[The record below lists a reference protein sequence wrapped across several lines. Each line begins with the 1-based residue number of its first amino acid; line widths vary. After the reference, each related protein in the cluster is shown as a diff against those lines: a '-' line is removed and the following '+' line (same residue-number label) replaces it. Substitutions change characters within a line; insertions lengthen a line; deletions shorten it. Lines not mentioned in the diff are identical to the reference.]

1 MKKTIAIQVLLGLL
15 CAASFAGCGSSS
27 AQGGETLSLLL
38 QGDSAVGTEG
48 SFIWITTLS
57 TVDGE
62 AFFFASDPV
71 SGSEP
76 WISDGTPEGTRL
88 LKDIMPGSADSSPT
102 PLFEHTF
109 VAFNCLVYF
118 AANDGVSGLEL
129 WRTDG
134 TEAGTELAVDLIPGP
149 EGYLIILLRA
159 SANRLYIST
168 FDGGVLTEVWVL
180 EAPL

>member
-1 MKKTIAIQVLLGLL
+1 MKKTIAIHALLGLL
-15 CAASFAGCGSSS
+15 CAVSFAGCGSSS
-27 AQGGETLSLLL
+27 AQGGETLTLLL
-38 QGDSAVGTEG
+38 QTDDTTGG
-48 SFIWITTLS
+48 FIWITTLS
-57 TVDGE
+57 TVDGQ
-62 AFFFASDPV
+62 AFFFTSDSD

-76 WISDGTPEGTRL
+76 WISDGTSEGTRL
-88 LKDIMPGSADSSPT
+88 LKDIMPGPGNSSPT
-102 PLFEHTF
+102 PLFEHAF
-109 VAFNCLVYF
+109 VAFNGLVYF

-149 EGYLIILLRA
+149 EGYQNIILRA

>member
-1 MKKTIAIQVLLGLL
+1 MTRTIAIQVLLGLL
-15 CAASFAGCGSSS
+15 CAGFFAGCGSSS
-27 AQGGETLSLLL
+27 AQDGETLSLLL
-38 QGDSAVGTEG
+38 GADSDATG

-57 TVDGE
+57 AVDGQ
-62 AFFFASDPV
+62 AFFFVSDPV
-71 SGSEP
+71 FGSEP

-109 VAFNCLVYF
+109 VAFNGLVYF

-149 EGYLIILLRA
+149 EGYQIILLRA
-159 SANRLYIST
+159 SANRLYISA

>member
-1 MKKTIAIQVLLGLL
+1 MIRTTAIQVLLGLL
-15 CAASFAGCGSSS
+15 CAASLAGCGSSS

-38 QGDSAVGTEG
+38 QADSGVT
-48 SFIWITTLS
+48 SNFIWITTLS

-76 WISDGTPEGTRL
+76 WVSDGTSEGTRL
-88 LKDIMPGSADSSPT
+88 LKDIMPGPGNSSPT
-102 PLFEHTF
+102 PLFEHAF
-109 VAFNCLVYF
+109 VAFNGLVYF

-149 EGYLIILLRA
+149 EGYQTIILRA
-159 SANRLYIST
+159 SVNRLYIST